1 MTYNPPTYCADVA
14 GSLFDKSHW
23 GWDVSRL
30 DSLLSRT
37 LKRKNITLKGVNSAY
52 LYFGMWRSLFAWHT
66 EDLDLYSVNYL
77 HFGAPKFWYA
87 IAPEDRERFEILAQ
101 GMVPEMWRACPEF
114 LRHKEL
120 LISPTLLEQNGI
132 PFTRMV
138 QHPGEFVV
146 TYPGSY
152 HSGFNTGFNCAESCN
167 FATEAWVE
175 YGECA
180 GSCECVPDSVKLD
193 MSIFEDEENG
203 VCKLVDEDDYTRV
216 KRGRVGEPRR
226 RPTGEEDVKVKREK
240 EEQPK
245 KEKAHPNG
253 EKGTTPTLPRLKVP
267 TAGDKGVLVPEG
279 WKRTVVKKSPKG
291 ARETTYKSPDGK
303 PIRSRSELTR
313 YLGSNPRCGATLRD
327 FYFETKAEDLPPARL
342 LAPGTPSPAA
352 SGGDDAKGKVK
363 GSFGASSGRA
373 ALKVK
378 NGGVSKPWSGAKRG
392 SGSNASTPLNAR
404 DSLGGFLGLD
414 SIRKTLKL
422 EPNSNAGVKKSNS
435 GGAARANASNA
446 GAPKPP
452 PSTKVGPAMSRNARA
467 NAVPVGDDTFRRWK
481 SGGLLEGAIAK
492 VMKRAS
498 GVGKSIR
505 GSSLVLQVE
514 QALGVG
520 TGSLRSHGNQIQT
533 MSKTISGRVR

>member
-14 GSLFDKSHW
+14 GSLFDKSNW

-37 LKRKNITLKGVNSAY
+37 LKRKNITLKGVNSSY

-66 EDLDLYSVNYL
+66 EDLDLFSVNYL

-132 PFTRMV
+132 PFTRMI

-216 KRGRVGEPRR
+216 KRSRVGEPRR
-226 RPTGEEDVKVKREK
+226 RPTNEEDAARRREEAKKEK
-240 EEQPK
+240 EEAR
-245 KEKAHPNG
+245 EEAAR
-253 EKGTTPTLPRLKVP
+253 EAAAKGCGRAPPPLPRLRVP
-267 TAGDKGVLVPEG
+267 AAGDKGVLVPEG
-279 WKRTVVKKSPKG
+279 WKRTVIKKRGDKDG

-303 PIRSRSELTR
+303 TLRSKQELTR

-327 FYFETKAEDLPPARL
+327 FYFETNAEDLPPARL
-342 LAPGTPSPAA
+342 LAPGTPSPTA
-352 SGGDDAKGKVK
+352 SGDDKGAGEGKRK
-363 GSFGASSGRA
+363 GGSQGASSAGARA

-378 NGGVSKPWSGAKRG
+378 NGGVSKPSVAKRG
-392 SGSNASTPLNAR
+392 SASSTPNAR

-414 SIRKTLKL
+414 SIRKTLKM
-422 EPNSNAGVKKSNS
+422 EPVEKPGKKPTV
-435 GGAARANASNA
+435 AKASNA
-446 GAPKPP
+446 K
-452 PSTKVGPAMSRNARA
+452 STKAPLSRNARA
-467 NAVPVGDDTFRRWK
+467 NAVPVEEDTFRRWK

-533 MSKTISGRVR
+533 MSKTISRRAR

>member
-14 GSLFDKSHW
+14 GSLFDKSNW

-132 PFTRMV
+132 PFTRMI

-216 KRGRVGEPRR
+216 KRSRVGEPRR
-226 RPTGEEDVKVKREK
+226 RPTNEEDAARRREEAKKEK
-240 EEQPK
+240 EEAR
-245 KEKAHPNG
+245 EEAAR
-253 EKGTTPTLPRLKVP
+253 EAAAKGCGRATPPLPRLRVP
-267 TAGDKGVLVPEG
+267 AAGDKGVLVPEG
-279 WKRTVVKKSPKG
+279 WKRTVVKKRGDKEG

-303 PIRSRSELTR
+303 TLRSKQELTR

-327 FYFETKAEDLPPARL
+327 FYFETNAEDLPPTRL
-342 LAPGTPSPAA
+342 LAPGTPSPTA
-352 SGGDDAKGKVK
+352 SGDDKGAGEGKRK
-363 GSFGASSGRA
+363 GGSQGASSAGARA

-378 NGGVSKPWSGAKRG
+378 NGGVSKPSVAKRG
-392 SGSNASTPLNAR
+392 SASSTPNAR

-414 SIRKTLKL
+414 SIRKTLKM
-422 EPNSNAGVKKSNS
+422 EPVAAGKKP
-435 GGAARANASNA
+435 AVANASNA
-446 GAPKPP
+446 K
-452 PSTKVGPAMSRNARA
+452 STKAALSRNARA
-467 NAVPVGDDTFRRWK
+467 NAVPVEEDTFRRWK

-533 MSKTISGRVR
+533 MSKTISRRAR